1 MNKRYAQLGI
11 QTCYRS
17 CEAEKSLAS
26 TGAFERQLRDI
37 ESVVPDL
44 NLSIDSLHLATEV
57 AALESDL
64 HDDQR
69 IALIVLLLVSLAAL
83 QEGSTRFP
91 VSGEPMR
98 RMLGPLCKEAEAETM
113 VAAIE
118 KLLSSGVAPSVI
130 GRNPE
135 DYKPLLYL
143 PPFIYHQRIYA
154 AENALATKLAE
165 LVSLKKPI
173 PTAEDKVERA
183 LADVVNRPSAIDGK
197 AMVLSE
203 EQRNAVAAALRSRL
217 TVISGGPGTGKT
229 SIVLAILRAMVR
241 IGVLPGEVA
250 LAAPT
255 GKAAYRIG
263 ECIREGLGQV
273 KDRGA
278 NDDKLMAPYP
288 EPSTIH
294 RLLGFSPS
302 HGRFRHHR
310 NNPLSASVIVVDEG
324 SMLDL
329 TLMERLVDAIGPDTS
344 LIVLGDAD
352 QLPSVAA
359 GAVFH
364 DLLQATA
371 GHAPPAVCFR
381 LTQNYRV
388 NTADD
393 SGAAIL
399 SVASSINEGV
409 ANILE
414 AKDSV
419 GKPILTKRGTADE
432 LAFAGVE
439 FLADASGA
447 AAAFLDRWFKERGP
461 GSDETRERATR
472 IYNLSEN
479 GFDQD
484 ECNRLRRLFDHLA
497 RSRILCVTSVLE
509 AGADRINAR
518 LHRRIGDDAG
528 PTTAQFRIG
537 EPVLMLRNDYE
548 RMLFNGDQG
557 IVLRVRGPKTGV
569 MPMAVFPRG
578 GNFVAFRVDVLR
590 EDLDLCYAMT
600 VHKAQGSEFDSV
612 AIVLPAKDVPI
623 LTREVL
629 YTAVSRAR
637 RSVVIIGSE
646 EILRLGISRK
656 IERYSGLREQIHR
669 LISG

>member
-1 MNKRYAQLGI
+1 
-11 QTCYRS
+11 RS
-17 CEAEKSLAS
+17 FEAEKGSAS
-26 TGAFERQLRDI
+26 TSTFERRLRDI
-37 ESVVPDL
+37 ESAVPEL
-44 NLSIDSLHLATEV
+44 NLSIDSVKLATEL
-57 AALESDL
+57 AALEPDL
-64 HDDQR
+64 NDDQR
-69 IALIVLLLVSLAAL
+69 IALIVLVLVSLAAL

-91 VSGEPMR
+91 VSGPQAREPMR
-98 RMLGPLCKEAEAETM
+98 RMLGPLYKDAEAETM
-113 VAAIE
+113 VAAIK
-118 KLLSSGVAPSVI
+118 KLLSSGAAPSVI

-143 PPFIYHQRIYA
+143 PPFIYHQRIHA
-154 AENALATKLAE
+154 AENALATKLAQ
-165 LVSLKKPI
+165 LVSPKQPV
-173 PTAEDKVERA
+173 PTDEGRVGKA
-183 LADVVNRPSAIDGK
+183 LADVINRPSAIDGK

-203 EQRNAVAAALRSRL
+203 EQRKAVAAALRSRL

-241 IGVLPGEVA
+241 IGVRPGEVA

-255 GKAAYRIG
+255 GKAAYRMG

-273 KDRGA
+273 KDRDA
-278 NDDKLMAPYP
+278 NDNALMAAYP

-302 HGRFRHHR
+302 LGRFRHHH
-310 NNPLSASVIVVDEG
+310 NNPLAASAIVVDEG

-329 TLMERLVDAIGPDTS
+329 SLMERLVDAIGPDTS

-371 GHAPPAVCFR
+371 GHPSPGLCFR

-388 NTADD
+388 NTA
-393 SGAAIL
+393 GAAGGAIL

-409 ANILE
+409 ADILK
-414 AKDSV
+414 AKNSD
-419 GKPILTKRGTADE
+419 GKPIVTKRATADE
-432 LAFAGVE
+432 LEFGGVE
-439 FLADASGA
+439 FLADASGG
-447 AAAFLDRWFKERGP
+447 AAAFLDRWYKERVL
-461 GSDETRERATR
+461 GSDEIRELATR
-472 IYNLSEN
+472 VYNLSDN
-479 GFDQD
+479 GFEQE
-484 ECNRLRRLFDHLA
+484 ECNRLSRLFGHLA

-509 AGADRINAR
+509 TGTDRINAR
-518 LHRRIGDDAG
+518 LHRRTGDDTG
-528 PTTAQFRIG
+528 STTAQFRIG
-537 EPVLMLRNDYE
+537 EPVLVLRNDYE

-557 IVLRVRGPKTGV
+557 IVLRVRGPKTGL

-578 GNFVAFRVDVLR
+578 ENFVAFRVDALR

-612 AIVLPAKDVPI
+612 AIVLPTKDVPI

-637 RSVVIIGSE
+637 RSVVILGSE
-646 EILRLGISRK
+646 EILRLGTSRK
-656 IERYSGLREQIHR
+656 IERHSGLHEQLQR
-669 LISG
+669 LILA